1 MKKFRKTLH
10 KLLSI
15 FYELNNKFKFVARQ
29 PGDLGME
36 MIAKEIIEVFKP

>member
-1 MKKFRKTLH
+1 MKKFRKNSH
-10 KLLSI
+10 EPPI
-15 FYELNNKFKFVARQ
+15 FYELNNKFKLVASH